1 MILKVSDLFPSQAFA
16 CVNDMTYMDEQP
28 WKLQK
33 TGAFLES
40 NDELSQGK
48 LFSNRLK
55 CIP

>member
-33 TGAFLES
+33 GGVS
-40 NDELSQGK
+40 
-48 LFSNRLK
+48 
-55 CIP
+55 